1 MKAVRILAFN
11 TYREI
16 LRDKILY
23 GFLIFAIF
31 FIGLSLALGQLS
43 YAEQIRITANF
54 GTTALQLSSIF
65 LAILLG
71 AVLLPR
77 EIEKK
82 TILTI
87 LVRPLA
93 RWQFLLGKVLGLFL
107 MIAVVG
113 GGLSGIVALVMFM
126 AGGKDLHYLL
136 PILYGTLLESLI
148 MLSVTLLFSTF
159 SRPILVGCMSFGI
172 FLIGHWQSTL
182 NELSKNESQQSLRT
196 FKKVIE
202 FIIPDLEVFN
212 WKGLLIY
219 QDPISYSTLGV
230 ATLYAIGWFF
240 VLMFIASLIF
250 ERKDLG

>member
-1 MKAVRILAFN
+1 MKEIGILAFN

-23 GFLIFAIF
+23 GFLVFAVF
-31 FIGLSLALGQLS
+31 FISISLALGQLS
-43 YAEQIRITANF
+43 YAEQVRITANF

-71 AVLLPR
+71 AVLLPK

-107 MIAVVG
+107 MIFVVG
-113 GGLSGIVALVMFM
+113 IGLSTIVALVMWL
-126 AGGKDLHYLL
+126 AGASELFYIV
-136 PILYGTLLESLI
+136 PVLYGTLLESLI
-148 MLSVTLLFSTF
+148 MLSVTLMFSTF

-182 NELSKNESQQSLRT
+182 RELAKQDSDTILSTVKS
-196 FKKVIE
+196 VVE

-212 WKGLLIY
+212 WKGLLVY
-219 QDPISYSTLGV
+219 QDPISYSSLAMAGV
-230 ATLYAIGWFF
+230 YAVGWFVAF
-240 VLMFIASLIF
+240 MLIAAYIF